1 MQLKK
6 FGPAGILN
14 WIDLIDA
21 QGSSRYPGEI
31 IPPTQVAMVVRGYRL
46 GLSQVLASASPQAQ
60 PIGGGTRYS
69 QGEKRSALFKNCPR
83 VQLTVLTRPA
93 IIYWMSDENISS
105 SNSGTAMLGLYSPGC
120 CVRR

>member
-31 IPPTQVAMVVRGYRL
+31 IPPTQVVMVVPGYRP
-46 GLSQVLASASPQAQ
+46 GLSQVLDFPQPQAR
-60 PIGGGTRYS
+60 PIGGRT
-69 QGEKRSALFKNCPR
+69 
-83 VQLTVLTRPA
+83 
-93 IIYWMSDENISS
+93 
-105 SNSGTAMLGLYSPGC
+105 
-120 CVRR
+120 

>member
-31 IPPTQVAMVVRGYRL
+31 IPPLIRQDWLKPRTCVRG
-46 GLSQVLASASPQAQ
+46 
-60 PIGGGTRYS
+60 
-69 QGEKRSALFKNCPR
+69 FF
-83 VQLTVLTRPA
+83 
-93 IIYWMSDENISS
+93 W
-105 SNSGTAMLGLYSPGC
+105 
-120 CVRR
+120 